1 MKGNPNIKIYSLAR
15 EDKIEDELLESINN
29 LLRILSPKLDK
40 ISRERLDELINNP
53 LFELYLLEITGEIA
67 GMASLHY
74 METLAKKS
82 AWVEDVVVHPLHQ
95 GKGLG
100 KKIMKHITDRAK
112 KKGVK
117 HIDLTSSP
125 HRKVANNLYKKL
137 KFKPRKTNVYRLKIK
152 K

>member
-1 MKGNPNIKIYSLAR
+1 MKKKDIKIYPM
-15 EDKIEDELLESINN
+15 DQNIKLERKMLKSINN
-29 LLRILSPKLDK
+29 LLKVLSPELDMVDRKKLK
-40 ISRERLDELINNP
+40 ELIGNP
-53 LFELYLLEITGEIA
+53 LFELYLLEIAGELV

-82 AWVEDVVVHPLHQ
+82 AWVEDVVIHPEHQ

-100 KKIMKHITDRAK
+100 KKVLKHVVSRAK

-125 HRKVANNLYKKL
+125 QRVIANHLYKKL
-137 KFKPRKTNVYRLKIK
+137 KFEPRDTNVYRLKLEK
-152 K
+152 